1 MSKKK
6 NIIISV
12 IIVIFA
18 LVYFS
23 IISPIYENYKDATN
37 VKNFT
42 EDKENVF
49 VNTFYGL
56 FKINKGNNE
65 ISQVKKIN
73 DYIVDVVVDENDEKW
88 LITYDDTL
96 YSFKN
101 EQKITKNHPPFKID
115 KNQYINQWEN
125 IKIDQLGTKWILV
138 YKGAFED
145 ELYSYDIRYDIGYWE
160 KFPFPEKGLRDNM
173 LIDKYDD
180 ILFPTSKKLLILENY
195 GAPGD
200 GGQMNVPRNWEWS
213 ETDYPSKDFTEN
225 KSFVDKEHNI
235 WISGHSNGNYSLYRF
250 EYPEFIK
257 YNFNKEIKALDSD
270 TNGKVW
276 IATEDGIEI
285 LNEKNSLISKKE
297 ISKMFIDSNNKKWIE
312 KYRSRSIECYDGK
325 EWKSYDFEIFKHV
338 VKDFFNNLF

>member
-6 NIIISV
+6 YILISAC
-12 IIVIFA
+12 IVVFA

-37 VKNFT
+37 VVKNFT

-56 FKINKGNNE
+56 FKINKDNNE
-65 ISQVKKIN
+65 ISEVKKMVWGLI
-73 DYIVDVVVDENDEKW
+73 YEIVVDENDEKW
-88 LITYDDTL
+88 VIAYEDTL

-101 EQKITKNHPPFKID
+101 EQKVTKHHPPFKID
-115 KNQYINQWEN
+115 KNQLMNDWDN

-138 YKGAFED
+138 HTGVFMN
-145 ELYSYDIRYDIGYWE
+145 ELYSYDVGHWE

-180 ILFPTSKKLLILENY
+180 VLFPTSKKLLILENY
-195 GAPGD
+195 GAPGN
-200 GGQMNVPRNWEWS
+200 GGQMNFPRNWEWS

-225 KSFVDKEHNI
+225 NSFVDKEHNI
-235 WISGHSNGNYSLYRF
+235 WISGYSNGNYSLYRF

-297 ISKMFIDSNNKKWIE
+297 ISTMFIDSNNKKWIE

-325 EWKSYDFEIFKHV
+325 EWKSYNFEIFKLV